1 MTKKLMTL
9 FIVFLTMSFNVFA
22 LKIPTGDNIRAAD
35 AKLDGESIIEVVI
48 GGEQPAEITTPIGK
62 VKAKVGSTIY
72 FYKSGALKEVTLDD
86 GHYKNDNNEPL
97 TTEIGTFNLCG
108 GDSNELKFY
117 ESGSVESFYIVK
129 STCITVSGIKYGV
142 TDYDYYNS
150 GKKQI
155 CFYDSGAKD
164 KFLPKSIYTTP
175 YKNEEGNTIY
185 SVTFK
190 NKSGTFDIGLG
201 SDLHDIPN
209 CIEFY
214 KDGSIKS
221 CYLESSPNDLAK
233 VNDQEVFISSDSNI
247 SFYED
252 GSIASFTSD
261 ELCMTTQGGIKLVI
275 PAKTNIELYEN
286 GIVKSCE
293 CSNDITVKQTT
304 YTYQGH
310 SSEKNIFVKFNKDG
324 NIRALNNT
332 HDSYSD
338 MTWID
343 TFYSDGSKKR
353 IVEYGPVYTDLYGHG
368 GYHYV
373 NEIIFYSPQGD
384 EFKGYDSYV
393 GQDCIYYTLNE
404 KTISASLQNG
414 DKFRN
419 LGMIYFDDTGKA
431 SSYSLLKQDKDGK
444 PIYDAFN
451 SILFDGKPICDDL
464 GFPLFEETKKRFI
477 YK

>member
-1 MTKKLMTL
+1 MTL

-72 FYKSGALKEVTLDD
+72 FYKSGALKQVTLDYD
-86 GHYKNDNNEPL
+86 HYKNDNNEPL
-97 TTEIGTFNLCG
+97 TTEIGTINFCG
-108 GDSNELKFY
+108 GCELNFY
-117 ESGSVESFYIVK
+117 ESGSVESFYTSK

-142 TDYDYYNS
+142 RDSRYD
-150 GKKQI
+150 KKYQI

-164 KFLPKSIYTTP
+164 KFLPKSIYATP

-190 NKSGTFDIGLG
+190 NKSGTFDISLG
-201 SDLHDIPN
+201 SDLRPNDWDSSFLN

-221 CYLESSPNDLAK
+221 GYLKSSPNDLAK
-233 VNDQEVFISSDSNI
+233 VNGSEVFISSDSNI

-286 GIVKSCE
+286 GIVKNCE
-293 CSNDITVKQTT
+293 CSNQVTVKQTT
-304 YTYQGH
+304 YTYQGREH

-324 NIRALNNT
+324 SIRALNNT
-332 HDSYSD
+332 HDSDYD

-353 IVEYGPVYTDLYGHG
+353 IVENRYDYHSGH
-368 GYHYV
+368 YYV
-373 NEIIFYSPQGD
+373 SEIILYYPQGD
-384 EFKGYDSYV
+384 KIKGYSEYK
-393 GQDCIYYTLNE
+393 GQDYIHYIYYTLNE
-404 KTISASLQNG
+404 KGIAAYLQKG
-414 DKFRN
+414 DKYED
-419 LGMIYFDDTGKA
+419 LGMIYFDDTGKP
-431 SSYSLLKQDKDGK
+431 SSYSLLKRDKDGK
-444 PIYDAFN
+444 PI
-451 SILFDGKPICDDL
+451 CDEF
-464 GFPLFEETKKRFI
+464 GFPLFEETRKRFI

>member
-1 MTKKLMTL
+1 MTL

-62 VKAKVGSTIY
+62 VQAKVGSTIY
-72 FYKSGALKEVTLDD
+72 FYKSGALKQVTLDD

-97 TTEIGTFNLCG
+97 TTEIGTFNFRG
-108 GDSNELKFY
+108 GCELNFY
-117 ESGSVESFYIVK
+117 ESGSVESFYIEK

-142 TDYDYYNS
+142 KNLYYEE
-150 GKKQI
+150 KQI

-164 KFLPKSIYTTP
+164 KFLPKSIYATP
-175 YKNEEGNTIY
+175 YKNEEGDTIY

-190 NKSGTFDIGLG
+190 NKSGTFNISLSSGLRHNDWD
-201 SDLHDIPN
+201 SSVHN

-233 VNDQEVFISSDSNI
+233 VNDQEVFISSGSNI

-286 GIVKSCE
+286 GIVKNCE
-293 CSNDITVKQTT
+293 CSNQVTVKQTT
-304 YTYQGH
+304 YTYQADGY
-310 SSEKNIFVKFNKDG
+310 SGEKNISVKFNKDG
-324 NIRALNNT
+324 SIRALNNRN
-332 HDSYSD
+332 
-338 MTWID
+338 WID

-353 IVEYGPVYTDLYGHG
+353 IL
-368 GYHYV
+368 GYKRNDKRDYYV
-373 NEIIFYSPQGD
+373 CEIIFYSPQGNEITEYRYGD
-384 EFKGYDSYV
+384 QES
-393 GQDCIYYTLNE
+393 IYYTPNE
-404 KTISASLQNG
+404 KRIYAYLQNG
-414 DKFRN
+414 DTTVD

-431 SSYSLLKQDKDGK
+431 SSYSLLKRDKDGK
-444 PIYDAFN
+444 
-451 SILFDGKPICDDL
+451 LICDEF
-464 GFPLFEETKKRFI
+464 GFPLFEETRKRFI

>member
-1 MTKKLMTL
+1 MTL

-62 VKAKVGSTIY
+62 VKAPVGSTIY
-72 FYKSGALKEVTLDD
+72 FYKSGALKQVTLDYNP
-86 GHYKNDNNEPL
+86 YKNDNYEPL
-97 TTEIGTFNLCG
+97 TTEIGTFNLYG
-108 GDSNELKFY
+108 GYREDAKELKFY
-117 ESGSVESFYIVK
+117 ESGSVESFCIEK

-142 TDYDYYNS
+142 IAYETIY
-150 GKKQI
+150 
-155 CFYDSGAKD
+155 FYDSGAKD
-164 KFLPKSIYTTP
+164 KFLPKSIRPAP
-175 YKNEEGNTIY
+175 YDTEDGNTVY

-190 NKSGTFDIGLG
+190 NKSGTFDISL
-201 SDLHDIPN
+201 SKKNNYIT
-209 CIEFY
+209 FF

-233 VNDQEVFISSDSNI
+233 VNGSEVFISSDSNI

-286 GIVKSCE
+286 GIVKSYE
-293 CSNDITVKQTT
+293 CSNQVTVKQIT
-304 YTYQGH
+304 YTYDGY
-310 SSEKNIFVKFNKDG
+310 SNEKNIFVKFNKDG

-332 HDSYSD
+332 HDSDHD

-353 IVEYGPVYTDLYGHG
+353 IVNYKPVYTEPYGYTG
-368 GYHYV
+368 DYYV
-373 NEIIFYSPQGD
+373 NQIIFYSPQGD
-384 EFKGYDSYV
+384 KINKGYKYISYS
-393 GQDCIYYTLNE
+393 LNE
-404 KTISASLQNG
+404 KGIYAYFQNEIKSE
-414 DKFRN
+414 D

-431 SSYSLLKQDKDGK
+431 SSYSLLKRDKDGK
-444 PIYDAFN
+444 PI
-451 SILFDGKPICDDL
+451 CDEF
-464 GFPLFEETKKRFI
+464 GFPLFEETRKRFI

>member
-1 MTKKLMTL
+1 MTL

-62 VKAKVGSTIY
+62 VQAKVGSTIY
-72 FYKSGALKEVTLDD
+72 FYKSGALKEILLVE
-86 GHYKNDNNEPL
+86 GNEPL
-97 TTEIGTFNLCG
+97 TTEIGTFNFRG
-108 GDSNELKFY
+108 GCELNFY
-117 ESGSVESFYIVK
+117 ESGSVESFYTSK

-142 TDYDYYNS
+142 TGYDYYNS
-150 GKKQI
+150 VKKQI

-175 YKNEEGNTIY
+175 YENEEGNTIS

-190 NKSGTFDIGLG
+190 NKSGTFDISLSSGLRHNDWD
-201 SDLHDIPN
+201 SSVPN

-233 VNDQEVFISSDSNI
+233 VNDQEVFISSNSNI

-286 GIVKSCE
+286 GIVKSYE
-293 CSNDITVKQTT
+293 CRNQVTVKQTT
-304 YTYQGH
+304 YTNDSD
-310 SSEKNIFVKFNKDG
+310 SSSNENIFVKFNKDG
-324 NIRALNNT
+324 SIRALSNT
-332 HDSYSD
+332 HYYHADI
-338 MTWID
+338 MWID

-353 IVEYGPVYTDLYGHG
+353 IVECERNDKRDY
-368 GYHYV
+368 YV
-373 NEIIFYSPQGD
+373 NEIIFYSPQGNKITGD
-384 EFKGYDSYV
+384 F
-393 GQDCIYYTLNE
+393 QDYIYYNLNE
-404 KTISASLQNG
+404 KTIFAYLQNG
-414 DKFRN
+414 DKYKD

-431 SSYSLLKQDKDGK
+431 SSYSLLKRDKDG
-444 PIYDAFN
+444 N
-451 SILFDGKPICDDL
+451 PICDEF
-464 GFPLFEETKKRFI
+464 GFPLFEETRKRFI

>member
-1 MTKKLMTL
+1 MTL

-62 VKAKVGSTIY
+62 VKAPVGSTIY
-72 FYKSGALKEVTLDD
+72 FYKSGALKQVTLDYNP
-86 GHYKNDNNEPL
+86 YKNDNYEPL
-97 TTEIGTFNLCG
+97 TTEIGTFNLYG
-108 GDSNELKFY
+108 GYREDAEELKFY
-117 ESGSVESFYIVK
+117 ESGSVESFCIEK

-142 TDYDYYNS
+142 IAYETIS
-150 GKKQI
+150 
-155 CFYDSGAKD
+155 FYDSGAKD
-164 KFLPKSIYTTP
+164 KFLPKSIRPAP
-175 YKNEEGNTIY
+175 YDNEDGNTVY

-190 NKSGTFDIGLG
+190 NKSGTFDISL
-201 SDLHDIPN
+201 SKKNSYIT
-209 CIEFY
+209 FF

-221 CYLESSPNDLAK
+221 GYLKSSPNDLAK

-304 YTYQGH
+304 YTYQADGY
-310 SSEKNIFVKFNKDG
+310 SREKNIFVKFNKDG

-332 HDSYSD
+332 QDSDYD

-353 IVEYGPVYTDLYGHG
+353 IVECKRNDKRDY
-368 GYHYV
+368 YV
-373 NEIIFYSPQGD
+373 SEIIFYSPQGN
-384 EFKGYDSYV
+384 EIYNVY
-393 GQDCIYYTLNE
+393 QYIYYHLNE
-404 KTISASLQNG
+404 KTIYAYLQNG
-414 DKFRN
+414 DEYKD

-431 SSYSLLKQDKDGK
+431 SSYSLLKRDKDGK
-444 PIYDAFN
+444 
-451 SILFDGKPICDDL
+451 LICDEF
-464 GFPLFEETKKRFI
+464 GFPLFEETRKRFI

>member
-9 FIVFLTMSFNVFA
+9 FITFLTMSFNVFA

-72 FYKSGALKEVTLDD
+72 FYKSGALKEILLVE
-86 GHYKNDNNEPL
+86 GNEPL
-97 TTEIGTFNLCG
+97 TTEIGTFNFRG
-108 GDSNELKFY
+108 GYELNFY
-117 ESGSVESFYIVK
+117 ESGSVESFYIEK

-142 TDYDYYNS
+142 KPNS
-150 GKKQI
+150 TI
-155 CFYDSGAKD
+155 YFYDSGAKD
-164 KFLPKSIYTTP
+164 KFLPKSIKSTT
-175 YKNEEGNTIY
+175 YENEEGNTIN

-190 NKSGTFDIGLG
+190 NKSGTFDISL
-201 SDLHDIPN
+201 DWWDRDIY
-209 CIEFY
+209 ITFF

-221 CYLESSPNDLAK
+221 GYLGSSPNDLAK
-233 VNDQEVFISSDSNI
+233 VNDQEVFISSGSNI

-286 GIVKSCE
+286 GIVKNCE
-293 CSNDITVKQTT
+293 CSNQVTVKQTT
-304 YTYQGH
+304 YTYQAGEGAY

-324 NIRALNNT
+324 SIRALNNT
-332 HDSYSD
+332 HYSNYY

-353 IVEYGPVYTDLYGHG
+353 IVENRYDEFSGH
-368 GYHYV
+368 YYV
-373 NEIIFYSPQGD
+373 SEIIFYSPQGYNI
-384 EFKGYDSYV
+384 KGYSNYR
-393 GQDCIYYTLNE
+393 GQDYIHYTLNA
-404 KTISASLQNG
+404 KGIAAYLQNG
-414 DKFRN
+414 DKSQD

-431 SSYSLLKQDKDGK
+431 SSYSLLKRDKDGK
-444 PIYDAFN
+444 PI
-451 SILFDGKPICDDL
+451 CDEF
-464 GFPLFEETKKRFI
+464 GFPIFEETRKRFI
-477 YK
+477 YE

>member
-1 MTKKLMTL
+1 MTL

-72 FYKSGALKEVTLDD
+72 FYKSGALKQVTLDD
-86 GHYKNDNNEPL
+86 DHYKNDNNEPL
-97 TTEIGTFNLCG
+97 TTEIGTFNFRG
-108 GDSNELKFY
+108 GCTLNFY
-117 ESGSVESFYIVK
+117 ESGSVESFYIEK

-142 TDYDYYNS
+142 KNLYYEE
-150 GKKQI
+150 KQI

-164 KFLPKSIYTTP
+164 KFLPKSIYATP

-190 NKSGTFDIGLG
+190 NKSGTFNISLSSGLRHNDWD
-201 SDLHDIPN
+201 SSFHN

-233 VNDQEVFISSDSNI
+233 VNDQEVFISSGSNI

-286 GIVKSCE
+286 GIVKNCE
-293 CSNDITVKQTT
+293 CSNQVTVKQTT
-304 YTYQGH
+304 YTYQADGYY
-310 SSEKNIFVKFNKDG
+310 SSEKNISVKFNKDG
-324 NIRALNNT
+324 SIRALNNRN
-332 HDSYSD
+332 
-338 MTWID
+338 WID

-353 IVEYGPVYTDLYGHG
+353 ILGYRSDAGH
-368 GYHYV
+368 YYV
-373 NEIIFYSPQGD
+373 DEIYSPQGC
-384 EFKGYDSYV
+384 EIEEWREY
-393 GQDCIYYTLNE
+393 IYYTPNE
-404 KTISASLQNG
+404 KTIYAYLQNG
-414 DKFRN
+414 DDTED

-431 SSYSLLKQDKDGK
+431 SSYSLLKRDKDG
-444 PIYDAFN
+444 N
-451 SILFDGKPICDDL
+451 PICDEF
-464 GFPLFEETKKRFI
+464 GFPLFEETRKRFI

>member
-1 MTKKLMTL
+1 MTL

-72 FYKSGALKEVTLDD
+72 FYKSGALKQVTLDYN
-86 GHYKNDNNEPL
+86 HYKNDNNEPL
-97 TTEIGTFNLCG
+97 TTEIGTFNFRG
-108 GDSNELKFY
+108 GCKLNFY
-117 ESGSVESFYIVK
+117 ESGSVESFYIGK

-142 TDYDYYNS
+142 AAYNYYDS
-150 GKKQI
+150 EKKQI

-164 KFLPKSIYTTP
+164 KFLTKSIYATP
-175 YKNEEGNTIY
+175 YKNEEGNTIN

-190 NKSGTFDIGLG
+190 NKSGTFNISLSSELRHNDWE
-201 SDLHDIPN
+201 SYVPN

-233 VNDQEVFISSDSNI
+233 VNGSEVFISSNRNI

-275 PAKTNIELYEN
+275 PAKTYIELYEN
-286 GIVKSCE
+286 GIVKNCE
-293 CSNDITVKQTT
+293 CSNQVTVKLTT
-304 YTYQGH
+304 YTYQADEYH
-310 SSEKNIFVKFNKDG
+310 SEGNIFVKFNKDG
-324 NIRALNNT
+324 SIRALNNRN
-332 HDSYSD
+332 
-338 MTWID
+338 WID

-353 IVEYGPVYTDLYGHG
+353 IVGYRSDELSGHV
-368 GYHYV
+368 YV
-373 NEIIFYSPQGD
+373 NEITFYSIKGTSTTLDHYNRQTYIFVYNKDGNWLCTPDLQKGD
-384 EFKGYDSYV
+384 TSNDV
-393 GQDCIYYTLNE
+393 
-404 KTISASLQNG
+404 
-414 DKFRN
+414 
-419 LGMIYFDDTGKA
+419 GMIYFDDTGKP
-431 SSYSLLKQDKDGK
+431 SSYSLLKRDKDGRT
-444 PIYDAFN
+444 
-451 SILFDGKPICDDL
+451 ICDEF
-464 GFPLFEETKKRFI
+464 GFPIFEETKKRFI

>member
-1 MTKKLMTL
+1 MTL

-62 VKAKVGSTIY
+62 VKADVGSTIY
-72 FYKSGALKEVTLDD
+72 FYKSGALKQVTLDY

-108 GDSNELKFY
+108 GINKELCFY
-117 ESGSVESFYIVK
+117 ESGSVKSFCIIK

-142 TDYDYYNS
+142 KPNS
-150 GKKQI
+150 TI
-155 CFYDSGAKD
+155 YFYDSGAKD
-164 KFLPKSIYTTP
+164 KFLPKSIKSTT
-175 YKNEEGNTIY
+175 YENEEGNTIN

-190 NKSGTFDIGLG
+190 NKSGTFDISL
-201 SDLHDIPN
+201 DQYIV
-209 CIEFY
+209 FF

-221 CYLESSPNDLAK
+221 GYLTSSPNDLAK
-233 VNDQEVFISSDSNI
+233 VNGAEVFINSNSNI

-286 GIVKSCE
+286 GIVKSCK

-304 YTYQGH
+304 YTYQGDEY

-324 NIRALNNT
+324 SIRALHNT
-332 HDSYSD
+332 HYSD
-338 MTWID
+338 TYMTWID
-343 TFYSDGSKKR
+343 TFYSNGSKKR
-353 IVEYGPVYTDLYGHG
+353 IVEYHNPEHTGH
-368 GYHYV
+368 YYV
-373 NEIIFYSPQGD
+373 KKIIFYSPQGN
-384 EFKGYDSYV
+384 EIHKNYKYISYS
-393 GQDCIYYTLNE
+393 LNE
-404 KTISASLQNG
+404 KGIYACFQNEIKSE
-414 DKFRN
+414 D

-431 SSYSLLKQDKDGK
+431 SSYSLLKRDKDGE
-444 PIYDAFN
+444 
-451 SILFDGKPICDDL
+451 PICDEF
-464 GFPLFEETKKRFI
+464 GFPLFEETRKRFI

>member
-62 VKAKVGSTIY
+62 VQAKVGSTIY
-72 FYKSGALKEVTLDD
+72 FYKSGALKQVTLDED
-86 GHYKNDNNEPL
+86 HYKNDNNEPL
-97 TTEIGTFNLCG
+97 TTEIGTFSFRG
-108 GDSNELKFY
+108 GYELNFY
-117 ESGSVESFYIVK
+117 ESGSVESFDIRK

-142 TDYDYYNS
+142 SDGTIS
-150 GKKQI
+150 
-155 CFYDSGAKD
+155 FYDSGAKD
-164 KFLPKSIYTTP
+164 KFLPKGIYPAGYVT
-175 YKNEEGNTIY
+175 EDGIRVY

-190 NKSGTFDIGLG
+190 NKSGTFDISLDYW
-201 SDLHDIPN
+201 SRNIY
-209 CIEFY
+209 ITFF

-221 CYLESSPNDLAK
+221 GYLKSSPNDLAK
-233 VNDQEVFISSDSNI
+233 VNDQEVFIASDNKI
-247 SFYED
+247 YFYED

-286 GIVKSCE
+286 GIIKSCE
-293 CSNDITVKQTT
+293 CSNQVTVKQTT
-304 YTYQGH
+304 YTYQGY

-324 NIRALNNT
+324 SIRALNNT
-332 HDSYSD
+332 HDSDYD

-353 IVEYGPVYTDLYGHG
+353 IVKYDRNEKRDY
-368 GYHYV
+368 YV
-373 NEIIFYSPQGD
+373 NKIIISFPQGY
-384 EFKGYDSYV
+384 EFEDYSWGGGHV
-393 GQDCIYYTLNE
+393 CIYYTLNE
-404 KTISASLQNG
+404 KGIYAYLQEG
-414 DKFRN
+414 DTAN
-419 LGMIYFDDTGKA
+419 DVGMIYFDDTGKP
-431 SSYSLLKQDKDGK
+431 SSYSLLKRDKDGK
-444 PIYDAFN
+444 
-451 SILFDGKPICDDL
+451 LICDEF
-464 GFPLFEETKKRFI
+464 GFPLFEETRKRFI

>member
-62 VKAKVGSTIY
+62 VQAKVGSTIY
-72 FYKSGALKEVTLDD
+72 FYKSGALKQVTLV
-86 GHYKNDNNEPL
+86 GGNEPV
-97 TTEIGTFNLCG
+97 TTEIGTFNFRG
-108 GDSNELKFY
+108 GCELNFY
-117 ESGSVESFYIVK
+117 ESGSVESFYIGK

-142 TDYDYYNS
+142 TDYDYA
-150 GKKQI
+150 KKQI

-164 KFLPKSIYTTP
+164 KFLPKSIYATS
-175 YKNEEGNTIY
+175 YENEEGNTIN

-190 NKSGTFDIGLG
+190 NKSGTFDISL
-201 SDLHDIPN
+201 SRRDSYIT
-209 CIEFY
+209 FF

-221 CYLESSPNDLAK
+221 GYLTSAPNDLAK
-233 VNDQEVFISSDSNI
+233 VNDQEVFIASDNNI
-247 SFYED
+247 YFYED

-286 GIVKSCE
+286 GIVKSYE
-293 CSNDITVKQTT
+293 CSNQVTVKQTT
-304 YTYQGH
+304 YTYQDGEY
-310 SSEKNIFVKFNKDG
+310 SNEKNIFVKFNKDG

-332 HDSYSD
+332 HYYDTD

-353 IVEYGPVYTDLYGHG
+353 IVDYRPVYTEPYGHTG
-368 GYHYV
+368 DYYV
-373 NEIIFYSPQGD
+373 NEIIFYSPQGNKITGD
-384 EFKGYDSYV
+384 F
-393 GQDCIYYTLNE
+393 QDYIYYNLNE
-404 KTISASLQNG
+404 KTIFAYLQNG
-414 DKFRN
+414 DKYKD

-431 SSYSLLKQDKDGK
+431 SSYSLLKRDKDG
-444 PIYDAFN
+444 N
-451 SILFDGKPICDDL
+451 PICDDF
-464 GFPLFEETKKRFI
+464 GFPLFEETRKRFI

>member
-1 MTKKLMTL
+1 MTL

-72 FYKSGALKEVTLDD
+72 FYKSGALKEILLVE
-86 GHYKNDNNEPL
+86 GNEPL
-97 TTEIGTFNLCG
+97 TTEIGTFNFRG
-108 GDSNELKFY
+108 GCKLNFY
-117 ESGSVESFYIVK
+117 ESGSVESFYIEK
-129 STCITVSGIKYGV
+129 NTCITVSGIKYGV
-142 TDYDYYNS
+142 TGYDYYNS
-150 GKKQI
+150 VKKQI

-164 KFLPKSIYTTP
+164 KFLPKSIYATP
-175 YKNEEGNTIY
+175 YTNEEGNTIY

-190 NKSGTFDIGLG
+190 NKSGTFDTGLR
-201 SDLHDIPN
+201 SDLRDIPN

-221 CYLESSPNDLAK
+221 CYLKSSPNDLAK

-286 GIVKSCE
+286 GIVKNCE
-293 CSNDITVKQTT
+293 CSNQVTVKQTT
-304 YTYQGH
+304 YTYQGREH

-324 NIRALNNT
+324 SIRALNNRN
-332 HDSYSD
+332 
-338 MTWID
+338 WID

-353 IVEYGPVYTDLYGHG
+353 IVEYGPVYTEQYERT
-368 GYHYV
+368 GYYV

-384 EFKGYDSYV
+384 KIYQVTGYRAKGD
-393 GQDCIYYTLNE
+393 IYYTLNE

-451 SILFDGKPICDDL
+451 RILFDRKPICDEF
-464 GFPLFEETKKRFI
+464 GFPLFEETRKRFI
-477 YK
+477 YE

>member
-1 MTKKLMTL
+1 MTL

-48 GGEQPAEITTPIGK
+48 SGEQPAEITTPIGK
-62 VKAKVGSTIY
+62 VKAPVGSTIY
-72 FYKSGALKEVTLDD
+72 FYKSGALKTIYLTKD
-86 GHYKNDNNEPL
+86 NEPL

-108 GDSNELKFY
+108 GDDKELKFY
-117 ESGSVESFYIVK
+117 ESGSVESFYIEE

-142 TDYDYYNS
+142 S
-150 GKKQI
+150 GHETI
-155 CFYDSGAKD
+155 YFYDSGAKD
-164 KFLPKSIYTTP
+164 KFLPKSIRPAP
-175 YKNEEGNTIY
+175 YDTEDGNTVY

-190 NKSGTFDIGLG
+190 NKSGTFDISL
-201 SDLHDIPN
+201 DQYIA
-209 CIEFY
+209 FF

-221 CYLESSPNDLAK
+221 CYLKSSPNDLAK
-233 VNDQEVFISSDSNI
+233 VNDQEVFISSNSNI

-286 GIVKSCE
+286 GIVKNCE
-293 CSNDITVKQTT
+293 CSNQVTVKQTT
-304 YTYQGH
+304 YTYQGREH

-324 NIRALNNT
+324 SIRALNNT
-332 HDSYSD
+332 HDSDSD

-353 IVEYGPVYTDLYGHG
+353 IVECKRNDKRDY
-368 GYHYV
+368 YV
-373 NEIIFYSPQGD
+373 SEIIFYSPQGN
-384 EFKGYDSYV
+384 EIYNGYQY
-393 GQDCIYYTLNE
+393 IYYHLNE
-404 KTISASLQNG
+404 KTIYAYLQNG
-414 DKFRN
+414 DEYKD

-431 SSYSLLKQDKDGK
+431 SSYSLLKRDKDG
-444 PIYDAFN
+444 N
-451 SILFDGKPICDDL
+451 PICDEF
-464 GFPLFEETKKRFI
+464 GFPLFEETRKRFI

>member
-86 GHYKNDNNEPL
+86 DHYENDNNEPL
-97 TTEIGTFNLCG
+97 TTEIGTFNLRG
-108 GDSNELKFY
+108 GCKLNFY
-117 ESGSVESFYIVK
+117 ESGSVESFVIRK

-142 TDYDYYNS
+142 IAYETIS
-150 GKKQI
+150 
-155 CFYDSGAKD
+155 FYDSGAKD
-164 KFLPKSIYTTP
+164 KFLPKDISPAGYVT
-175 YKNEEGNTIY
+175 EDGNTIY

-190 NKSGTFDIGLG
+190 NKSGTFDISLRRK
-201 SDLHDIPN
+201 DIT
-209 CIEFY
+209 FF

-221 CYLESSPNDLAK
+221 GYLESSPNDLAK
-233 VNDQEVFISSDSNI
+233 VNDQEVFISSGSNI

-286 GIVKSCE
+286 GIVKSYE
-293 CSNDITVKQTT
+293 CSNQVTVKQTT
-304 YTYQGH
+304 YTNDRD
-310 SSEKNIFVKFNKDG
+310 SSSNENIFVKFNKDG
-324 NIRALNNT
+324 SIRALSNT
-332 HDSYSD
+332 HYYHNEI
-338 MTWID
+338 TWID

-353 IVEYGPVYTDLYGHG
+353 IVECKRNDKRDY
-368 GYHYV
+368 YV
-373 NEIIFYSPQGD
+373 SEIIFYSPQGN
-384 EFKGYDSYV
+384 EIYNGYQY
-393 GQDCIYYTLNE
+393 IYYHLNE
-404 KTISASLQNG
+404 KTIYAYLQNG
-414 DKFRN
+414 DEYKD
-419 LGMIYFDDTGKA
+419 LGIIYFDDTGKA
-431 SSYSLLKQDKDGK
+431 SSYSLLKRDKDGK
-444 PIYDAFN
+444 
-451 SILFDGKPICDDL
+451 LICDEF
-464 GFPLFEETKKRFI
+464 GFPLFEETRKRFI

>member
-286 GIVKSCE
+286 GIVKNCE
-293 CSNDITVKQTT
+293 CSNQVTVKQ
-304 YTYQGH
+304 YTYQH

-324 NIRALNNT
+324 SIRALNNT
-332 HDSYSD
+332 HYYDYD

-353 IVEYGPVYTDLYGHG
+353 FVDHRVYYKKK
-368 GYHYV
+368 
-373 NEIIFYSPQGD
+373 IIFYSPQGD
-384 EFKGYDSYV
+384 NIKGNRNYRGTDY
-393 GQDCIYYTLNE
+393 IYYTLNKKE
-404 KTISASLQNG
+404 IYAFLQNG
-414 DKFRN
+414 DKTED

-431 SSYSLLKQDKDGK
+431 SSYSLLKRDKDGE
-444 PIYDAFN
+444 
-451 SILFDGKPICDDL
+451 PICDEF
-464 GFPLFEETKKRFI
+464 GFPLFEETRKRFI
-477 YK
+477 YE

>member
-9 FIVFLTMSFNVFA
+9 FIVFLTISFNVFA

-72 FYKSGALKEVTLDD
+72 FYKSGALKQVTLDYD
-86 GHYKNDNNEPL
+86 HYKNDNNEPL
-97 TTEIGTFNLCG
+97 TTEIGAFNFRG
-108 GDSNELKFY
+108 GCELNFY
-117 ESGSVESFYIVK
+117 ESGSVESFYIGK

-142 TDYDYYNS
+142 AAYAYYDSKYV
-150 GKKQI
+150 KQI

-164 KFLPKSIYTTP
+164 KFLTKSIYATP
-175 YKNEEGNTIY
+175 YENEEGNTIN

-190 NKSGTFDIGLG
+190 NKSGTFNISLSSELRHNDGDWV
-201 SDLHDIPN
+201 SSVPN

-221 CYLESSPNDLAK
+221 CYLESSPNNLAK

-286 GIVKSCE
+286 GIVKSCK

-304 YTYQGH
+304 YTYQTDEYR
-310 SSEKNIFVKFNKDG
+310 SEGNIFVKFNKDG
-324 NIRALNNT
+324 SIRALNNRN
-332 HDSYSD
+332 
-338 MTWID
+338 WID

-353 IVEYGPVYTDLYGHG
+353 ILGYRSDAGH
-368 GYHYV
+368 YYV
-373 NEIIFYSPQGD
+373 DEIIFYSIKGTFTKINHYNRQTYIFVCNKDENWLCTPDLQKGD
-384 EFKGYDSYV
+384 TSYD
-393 GQDCIYYTLNE
+393 I
-404 KTISASLQNG
+404 
-414 DKFRN
+414 
-419 LGMIYFDDTGKA
+419 GMIYFDDTGKP
-431 SSYSLLKQDKDGK
+431 SSYSLLKRDKDGK
-444 PIYDAFN
+444 PI
-451 SILFDGKPICDDL
+451 CDEF
-464 GFPLFEETKKRFI
+464 GFPLFEETRKRFI
-477 YK
+477 YE

>member
-1 MTKKLMTL
+1 MTL

-72 FYKSGALKEVTLDD
+72 FYKSGALKEVTLDY
-86 GHYKNDNNEPL
+86 GYDNNGTNEPL
-97 TTEIGTFNLCG
+97 TTEIGTFNFRG
-108 GDSNELKFY
+108 GCKLNFY
-117 ESGSVESFYIVK
+117 ESGSVESFNIGK

-142 TDYDYYNS
+142 SADETIY
-150 GKKQI
+150 
-155 CFYDSGAKD
+155 FYDSGAKD
-164 KFLPKSIYTTP
+164 KFLPKTIQTVP
-175 YKNEEGNTIY
+175 YNTEDGNTVY

-190 NKSGTFDIGLG
+190 NKSGTFDISLNWW
-201 SDLHDIPN
+201 DRDIY
-209 CIEFY
+209 ITFF

-221 CYLESSPNDLAK
+221 GYLKSSPNDLAK
-233 VNDQEVFISSDSNI
+233 VNDQEVFISSGSNI

-286 GIVKSCE
+286 GIIKSCE
-293 CSNDITVKQTT
+293 CSNQVTVKQTT
-304 YTYQGH
+304 YTYQANAYTY

-324 NIRALNNT
+324 SIRALNNT
-332 HDSYSD
+332 HDSDSD

-353 IVEYGPVYTDLYGHG
+353 IVENRYDEFSGH
-368 GYHYV
+368 YYV
-373 NEIIFYSPQGD
+373 NEIILYYPQGD
-384 EFKGYDSYV
+384 NVKGYSTYRGRDY
-393 GQDCIYYTLNE
+393 IHYTLNE
-404 KTISASLQNG
+404 KGIAAYLQNG
-414 DKFRN
+414 DKPQD

-431 SSYSLLKQDKDGK
+431 SSYSLLKRDKDGK
-444 PIYDAFN
+444 PI
-451 SILFDGKPICDDL
+451 CDEL
-464 GFPLFEETKKRFI
+464 GFPLFEETRKRFI
-477 YK
+477 YE